1 MPFITRRGRVTVKGE
16 ARLMI
21 AMLIFGSIGLFVKNI
36 QLASSEIALFRGII
50 GSVFL
55 LGASFVV
62 KQKIS
67 WINMKR
73 NLLLLILSGAAIG
86 FNWIFLFEAYRY
98 TSIANATVSYY
109 FAPIF
114 VMLLSPIVLKE
125 KLTMIKVGS
134 IMIAM
139 LGLFLIVQNG
149 SIGSSTDHHL
159 VGIFYG
165 LIAASLYAS
174 VILMNKFIK
183 GLSGF
188 ETTLIQLTAASLV
201 LLPYVLL
208 KEDMNLVSL
217 EIKSL
222 VFIVILGII
231 HTGFA
236 YFLYFGAIQVLKGQ
250 TIAVLSYI
258 DPIFAVMI
266 SALFLHENMS
276 FIQIFGGILIL
287 GATFLSEK
295 IGNQQPVE
303 VD

>member
-1 MPFITRRGRVTVKGE
+1 MKGE
-16 ARLMI
+16 ARLII

-36 QLASSEIALFRGII
+36 QFASSEIALFRGII

-55 LGASFVV
+55 LGASLVV

-67 WINMKR
+67 WTNIKR

-114 VMLLSPIVLKE
+114 VMLLSPLVLKE

-134 IMIAM
+134 IFIAM

-149 SIGSSTDHHL
+149 SITNSSDQQL

-174 VILMNKFIK
+174 VILINKFIK

-188 ETTLIQLTAASLV
+188 ETTLIQLAAASLV
-201 LLPYVLL
+201 LLPYVLI
-208 KEDMNLVSL
+208 KEDINLVSL
-217 EIKSL
+217 DVQSL
-222 VFIVILGII
+222 LFIVILGII

-236 YFLYFGAIQVLKGQ
+236 YFLYFGAIHALKGQ

-266 SALFLHENMS
+266 SALFLQENMS
-276 FIQIFGGILIL
+276 LIQIFGGILIL
-287 GATFLSEK
+287 GATFMSEK